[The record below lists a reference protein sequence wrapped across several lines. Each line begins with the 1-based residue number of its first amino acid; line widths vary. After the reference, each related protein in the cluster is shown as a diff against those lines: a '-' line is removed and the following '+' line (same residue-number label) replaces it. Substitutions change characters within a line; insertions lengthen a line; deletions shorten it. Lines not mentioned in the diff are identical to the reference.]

1 LNSHISAAWA
11 VRASRIVRVRVTAVR
26 VLLFR
31 WWAYPPRPHD
41 LASAVRSAWGVLL
54 ESGPRGLLQTI
65 NEGVH
70 ELAREGSRNP
80 LNPWIRQ
87 RLGELRYLLEYQWL
101 WIPRF
106 DRLRRVEIRAIR
118 ESSATLAYQPL
129 LSVIM
134 PVYNSDER
142 WLRAAIRSVQGQLYT
157 KWELCIAD
165 DCSTDPK
172 VARVL
177 REYQAREPRIKI
189 HFRDVNGHISA
200 ASNSALAL
208 AIGEFIVL
216 LDHDDV
222 LPAHALAAVVHELNR
237 HPDADIVY
245 SDEDRLDESGRRYDP
260 YFKPDWNPELFY
272 GQNLISHLGVY
283 RTSMVRQVG
292 GFRAGFEGSQD
303 YELALRV
310 VEQTQPSR
318 IRHIP
323 LILYHWRAIPGSAA
337 LNVHQKTY
345 ATDAARLAVQ
355 AHFSRTGIE
364 ATIEP
369 APRAAYYQRIRYR
382 LPEPRPH
389 VTIIIPTKDRVELL
403 SRCVD
408 SIVSRSTYGSFDVVI
423 VDNGSTDAA
432 SRAYFEQVQRNPLV
446 TVLEF
451 DGPFNFSRINNVAAA
466 RARGPFLCFLNNDT
480 EVISPDWLEEMMSLA
495 VRDGVGAV
503 GAMLYYPNNT
513 MQHAGV
519 VLGMGGIASHAH
531 RGQRRGMPGNYGR
544 AALTQTMSAVTAAC
558 MVLRK
563 SILEEV
569 GGFDETL
576 AVAYNDVDLCLRI
589 GARGYRN
596 VWTPFAEL
604 YHFESI
610 SRGDDLKGANL
621 PRFLA
626 ESQAMRD
633 RWQGLLTA
641 DPYYNPNL
649 SLTRA
654 DLWLAYPP
662 RHLHPW
668 WQAPAKLY

>member
-1 LNSHISAAWA
+1 M
-11 VRASRIVRVRVTAVR
+11 TAVR

-31 WWAYPPRPHD
+31 WWMHPPRRQD
-41 LASAVRSAWGVLL
+41 ASTTVRSAWRLL
-54 ESGPRGLLQTI
+54 RESGPGGLLRAI
-65 NEGVH
+65 NDGIH

-80 LNPWIRQ
+80 LNPWLRE
-87 RLGELRYLLEYQWL
+87 RLGQARYRFEYQWL
-101 WIPRF
+101 WIHRY
-106 DRLRRVEIRAIR
+106 DRLRGRDIRGIR
-118 ESSATLAYQPL
+118 QATAQLAYQPL

-142 WLRAAIRSVQGQLYT
+142 WLRAAIGSVESQLYT
-157 KWELCIAD
+157 NWELCIAD
-165 DCSTDPK
+165 DHSSNPR
-172 VARVL
+172 VAEVL
-177 REYQAREPRIKI
+177 REIQARDGRVKL
-189 HFRDVNGHISA
+189 HFREVNGHISA

-208 AIGEFIVL
+208 ASGEFIVL

-222 LPAHALAAVVHELNR
+222 LPRHALAAVVHELNR
-237 HPDADIVY
+237 HPDADILY
-245 SDEDRLDESGRRYDP
+245 SDEDRLDEAGRRYDP

-283 RTSMVRQVG
+283 RTSLVRQVG
-292 GFRAGFEGSQD
+292 GFREGFEGSQD
-303 YELALRV
+303 YEMAFRV
-310 VEQTQPSR
+310 IEHTQPSR

-337 LNVHQKTY
+337 LDVDQKSY
-345 ATDAARLAVQ
+345 ATGAARLAVQ
-355 AHFSRTGIE
+355 AHFARSGVD

-369 APRAAYYQRIRYR
+369 APRAAYYHRVRYR

-389 VTIIIPTKDRVELL
+389 VTIIIPTKDRVDLL

-408 SIVSRSTYGSFDVVI
+408 SLVTRSTYGAFDIVI
-423 VDNGSTDAA
+423 VDNGSSQPA
-432 SRAYFEQVQRNPLV
+432 SHAYFDQVQQNPCV
-446 TVLEF
+446 SVLRIDE
-451 DGPFNFSRINNVAAA
+451 PFNFSRINNVAAA
-466 RARGPFLCFLNNDT
+466 QARGPFLCFLNNDT
-480 EVISPDWLEEMMSLA
+480 EVISGDWLEEMVSLA

-503 GAMLYYPNNT
+503 GAMLYYPTNT

-519 VLGMGGIASHAH
+519 VLGLGGIASHAH

-558 MVLRK
+558 MVVRK
-563 SILEEV
+563 TAFEAV

-576 AVAYNDVDLCLRI
+576 AVAYNDVDLCLRL
-589 GARGYRN
+589 GGKGFRN
-596 VWTPFAEL
+596 VWTPFAEM

-610 SRGDDLKGANL
+610 SRGDDLQGENR

-633 RWQGLLTA
+633 RWKGLLTA

-662 RHLHPW
+662 RHARPW
-668 WQAPAKLY
+668 WEPEGKLY

>member
-1 LNSHISAAWA
+1 M
-11 VRASRIVRVRVTAVR
+11 TAVR

-31 WWAYPPRPHD
+31 WWAHPPRRQD
-41 LASAVRSAWGVLL
+41 VATTIGSAWRLL
-54 ESGPRGLLQTI
+54 RESGPGGLLRAI
-65 NEGVH
+65 NAGIH

-80 LNPWIRQ
+80 LNPW
-87 RLGELRYLLEYQWL
+87 LRERFGQARYRFEYQWL
-101 WIPRF
+101 WIPRY
-106 DRLRRVEIRAIR
+106 DRLRGRDIRAIR
-118 ESSATLAYQPL
+118 QATTQLRYQPL

-134 PVYNSDER
+134 PVYNADER
-142 WLRAAIRSVQGQLYT
+142 WLRAAIGSVENQLYT
-157 KWELCIAD
+157 NWELCIAD
-165 DCSTDPK
+165 DHSSNPR
-172 VARVL
+172 VGEVL
-177 REYQAREPRIKI
+177 REIQARDGRVRL
-189 HFRDVNGHISA
+189 HFREVNGHIAA

-208 AIGEFIVL
+208 ASGEFIVL

-222 LPAHALAAVVHELNR
+222 LPRHALAAVVHELNR
-237 HPDADIVY
+237 HSDADIIY
-245 SDEDRLDESGRRYDP
+245 SDEDRLDERGRRYDP
-260 YFKPDWNPELFY
+260 YFKPDWNPELFC

-292 GFRAGFEGSQD
+292 GFREGFEGSQD
-303 YELALRV
+303 YEMAFRV
-310 VEQTQPSR
+310 IEHTQPGR

-337 LNVHQKTY
+337 LDVDQKAY

-355 AHFSRTGIE
+355 AHFARTGVD

-369 APRAAYYQRIRYR
+369 APRAAYYHRVRYR

-389 VTIIIPTKDRVELL
+389 VTIIVPTKDRADLL

-408 SIVSRSTYGSFDVVI
+408 SIVTRSTYGDFDIVI
-423 VDNGSTDAA
+423 VDNGSSESVSHDFFG
-432 SRAYFEQVQRNPLV
+432 RVQQNPCV
-446 TVLEF
+446 SVLRIDE
-451 DGPFNFSRINNVAAA
+451 PFNFSRINNVAAA

-480 EVISPDWLEEMMSLA
+480 EVISLDWLEEMVSLA

-503 GAMLYYPNNT
+503 GAMLYYPSNT

-519 VLGMGGIASHAH
+519 VLGLGGIASHAH

-558 MVLRK
+558 MVIRK
-563 SILEEV
+563 TTFDAV

-576 AVAYNDVDLCLRI
+576 AVAYNDVDLCLRL
-589 GARGYRN
+589 GAEGFRN
-596 VWTPFAEL
+596 VWTPFAEM

-610 SRGDDLKGANL
+610 SRGDDLQGANR

-633 RWQGLLTA
+633 RWKGLLTA
-641 DPYYNPNL
+641 DPFYNPNL

-662 RHLHPW
+662 RHTRPW
-668 WQAPAKLY
+668 WDGLY

>member
-1 LNSHISAAWA
+1 M
-11 VRASRIVRVRVTAVR
+11 
-26 VLLFR
+26 
-31 WWAYPPRPHD
+31 HD
-41 LASAVRSAWGVLL
+41 
-54 ESGPRGLLQTI
+54 
-65 NEGVH
+65 
-70 ELAREGSRNP
+70 LAREGSRKP
-80 LNPWIRQ
+80 LNPWIRE
-87 RLGELRYLLEYQWL
+87 RLGEWRYRIEYQRW

-106 DRLRRVEIRAIR
+106 DRLRRAEARAIR
-118 ESSATLAYQPL
+118 QSIERLAYQPL

-142 WLRAAIRSVQGQLYT
+142 WLRAAIQSVERQLYA

-165 DCSTDPK
+165 DCSTSPR
-172 VARVL
+172 VGEVL
-177 REYQAREPRIKI
+177 RECAAREPRIKL

-208 AIGEFIVL
+208 ATGEFIVL

-222 LPAHALAAVVHELNR
+222 LPAHALGAVVHELNR
-237 HPDADIVY
+237 HPDADIIY
-245 SDEDRLDESGRRYDP
+245 SDEDRLDESGQRYDP

-283 RTSMVRQVG
+283 RTSTVRQVG

-369 APRAAYYQRIRYR
+369 APRAPYYQRIRYQ

-403 SRCVD
+403 SQCVE
-408 SIVSRSTYGSFDVVI
+408 SIVSRSTYGHFDIVI
-423 VDNGSTDAA
+423 VDNGSSEPA
-432 SRAYFEQVQRNPLV
+432 SHAYFEHVQRNPQV
-446 TVLEF
+446 TVLDVE
-451 DGPFNFSRINNVAAA
+451 GPFNFSRINNVAAA
-466 RARGPFLCFLNNDT
+466 AARGPFLCFLNNDT
-480 EVISPDWLEEMMSLA
+480 EVISADWLEEMMSLA
-495 VRDGVGAV
+495 VRGGVGAV

-563 SILEEV
+563 SIFEEV

-589 GARGYRN
+589 GGRGYRN

-610 SRGDDLKGANL
+610 SRGDDLQGANL

-654 DLWLAYPP
+654 DLWFAYPP
-662 RHLHPW
+662 RHPQPW
-668 WQAPAKLY
+668 WQASGKLY